1 MKKSI
6 IFVFMFGVI
15 VGCGSNNET
24 KQTNVQDSKN
34 IVTNSVTRSEN
45 MVIAKDNLLRDVVK
59 TFDSYKI
66 KVLTDQKISKDSI
79 SKDTIS
85 LYGTIDGKNTQSIL
99 KLNSNY
105 PKGTKVIVEVIG
117 SKDGKVIAKSEEKI
131 IDTSAVNFGSIN
143 INK

>member
-6 IFVFMFGVI
+6 IFLFIFWVI

-24 KQTNVQDSKN
+24 KHSNLQNTNN
-34 IVTNSVTRSEN
+34 IVTNSVTKTEN

-59 TFDSYKI
+59 TFDNYKI
-66 KVLTDQKISKDSI
+66 RVLTDKKIDEDSI

-85 LYGTIDGKNTQSIL
+85 VYGTIDGKNTKSIL

-105 PKGTKVIVEVIG
+105 PKGTKIIVEVINA
-117 SKDGKVIAKSEEKI
+117 KDNKVIAKSKAKI
-131 IDTSAVNFGSIN
+131 IDKSVINFGSIT